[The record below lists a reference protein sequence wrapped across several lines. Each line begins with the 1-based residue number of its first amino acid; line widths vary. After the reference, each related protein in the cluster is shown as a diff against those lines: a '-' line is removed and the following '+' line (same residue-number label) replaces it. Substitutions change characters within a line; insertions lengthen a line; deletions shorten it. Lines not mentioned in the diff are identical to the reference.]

1 MKIGFIGCG
10 NMASAM
16 IGGILEKGICSKQEI
31 IVSNRTVEGN
41 ERSKKNLGV
50 NVTLDNCQ
58 VVRETKTVVL
68 AVKPQ
73 FYEEVIAQ
81 VKGLITEK
89 HVIIS
94 IAPGKTLRWLGE
106 EVTFSEKFHNS
117 YLSQHPFISA

>member
-81 VKGLITEK
+81 VKGLITEN
-89 HVIIS
+89 HVMIS
-94 IAPGKTLRWLGE
+94 IAPGKNLRWLE
-106 EVTFSEKFHNS
+106 E
-117 YLSQHPFISA
+117 

>member
-31 IVSNRTVEGN
+31 IVSTGLWKVTREA
-41 ERSKKNLGV
+41 KKNLGV

-58 VVRETKTVVL
+58 VVRETKTVIL

-81 VKGLITEK
+81 VK
-89 HVIIS
+89 
-94 IAPGKTLRWLGE
+94 A
-106 EVTFSEKFHNS
+106 
-117 YLSQHPFISA
+117 

>member
-81 VKGLITEK
+81 VKGLIT
-89 HVIIS
+89 
-94 IAPGKTLRWLGE
+94 
-106 EVTFSEKFHNS
+106 
-117 YLSQHPFISA
+117 